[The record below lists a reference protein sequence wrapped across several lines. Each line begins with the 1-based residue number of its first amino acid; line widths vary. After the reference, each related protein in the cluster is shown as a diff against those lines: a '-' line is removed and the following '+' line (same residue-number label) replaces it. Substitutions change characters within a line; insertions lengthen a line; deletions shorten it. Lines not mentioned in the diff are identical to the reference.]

1 MSRHRSAA
9 DFFVCL
15 LLAGLSSVSGCKSP
29 RTTGGESPQ
38 IKWQF
43 SADDRIVSTPALGKD
58 GTIYFNSPR
67 FLYALSPNGQL
78 KWRYFPGADL
88 NTSPVVGPD
97 GSIYM
102 MDMTCVMHALN
113 ADGSKRWL
121 AQIGPAPLPS
131 SGLQPPC
138 WSPATPAMAASD
150 LLLVGNS
157 SGPMI
162 GVDPGSGATSSQ
174 FRDVGGPVSPEI
186 PETGT
191 AIEGGG
197 ALALFDSTGRV
208 GWTLRLSDGRSSVP
222 FRTPAITAER
232 TIVVAGWDQKLH
244 VYNPEG
250 TLKWEFPGDWT
261 ANPVIAAD
269 GTIYVG
275 GPSDA
280 GLVAL
285 DPAGNKL
292 WQAPIVVPGSPALA
306 ADGTIYVP
314 GRYAATVKDS
324 NWFWAL
330 YAVTPKGTI
339 KWRLTVDAPIANGPA
354 IAPDGTVYFGTDS
367 SGVSGVKPHSGT
379 FYAIRENNGG
389 LMREGW
395 PKSYGSPTN
404 DGRAPNAP

>member
-1 MSRHRSAA
+1 MSRPRSAA
-9 DFFVCL
+9 AFLACL
-15 LLAGLSSVSGCKSP
+15 LLAVLISVSGCRSSRSTP
-29 RTTGGESPQ
+29 DESRQ

-43 SADDRIVSTPALGKD
+43 SADDRIVSTPALGED
-58 GTIYFNSPR
+58 GTIYFNSPK
-67 FLYALSPNGQL
+67 FLYALSPDGQL

-97 GSIYM
+97 GSIYI

-113 ADGSKRWL
+113 PDGSKRWL

-138 WSPATPAMAASD
+138 WSPATPAMPASD
-150 LLLVGNS
+150 LLVVGNS
-157 SGPMI
+157 SGHI
-162 GVDPGSGATSSQ
+162 IAVDPSSGTTTSQ
-174 FRDVGGPVSPEI
+174 FKDVGVPVSPEI

-191 AIEGGG
+191 ALEGGG
-197 ALALFDSTGRV
+197 ALALFDSTGHV
-208 GWTLRLSDGRSSVP
+208 AWTVRLSDGRSSLP
-222 FRTPAITAER
+222 FRTPAITAEK

-244 VYNPEG
+244 VYNPDG
-250 TLKWEFPGDWT
+250 ALQWEFTGDWT

-275 GPSDA
+275 GPADA

-285 DPAGNKL
+285 ASDGSKL
-292 WQAPIVVPGSPALA
+292 WQAPIAVPGSPALA

-314 GRYAATVKDS
+314 GRYAGTVKDS
-324 NWFWAL
+324 HWFWAI
-330 YAVTPKGTI
+330 YAVTPKGAM

-379 FYAIRENNGG
+379 LYAIRENNGG
-389 LMREGW
+389 LMRGGW
-395 PKSYGSPTN
+395 PKSFGSPTN